1 MRIPRSCRPIFECG
15 IIRSD
20 GDRDAPASRIQC
32 PERLTLELAKN
43 DLVVDHD
50 TDATGNCG
58 IDGFLRSWRAVDKSL
73 KPTHKNLNDQWKL
86 LRRGAKNWLQKM
98 RRKTAWGEMTVE
110 QFCLATSGHPDFN
123 EYLEGMTQ
131 PGAWVDTA
139 FLHAMACANDVDVVL
154 FQPQMGP
161 VLLGIST
168 AGGAFD
174 PSSGPCP
181 NDDLPND
188 DEVGPAVNPTIVPM
202 ALVNNV
208 HFWGLLQSE
217 TASARPVEEVEQEEA
232 DDDDLEPRT
241 DADEAYVQREL
252 CFGMALAEWNP
263 WKAPTQALVDA
274 MQPLLCDARY
284 AASDSIICRRAVL
297 NDLALESVS
306 AQDANEHLTYRR
318 AVRWRLDR
326 PALAWCTFY
335 RDRKNR

>member
-154 FQPQMGP
+154 FQPQTAP

-168 AGGAFD
+168 HQGA
-174 PSSGPCP
+174 
-181 NDDLPND
+181 
-188 DEVGPAVNPTIVPM
+188 
-202 ALVNNV
+202 
-208 HFWGLLQSE
+208 
-217 TASARPVEEVEQEEA
+217 
-232 DDDDLEPRT
+232 
-241 DADEAYVQREL
+241 
-252 CFGMALAEWNP
+252 
-263 WKAPTQALVDA
+263 
-274 MQPLLCDARY
+274 
-284 AASDSIICRRAVL
+284 
-297 NDLALESVS
+297 
-306 AQDANEHLTYRR
+306 
-318 AVRWRLDR
+318 
-326 PALAWCTFY
+326 
-335 RDRKNR
+335 